1 MTGIGLE
8 YAAPRR
14 GPLRRSIAAAASTGS
29 GFAITAID
37 AAPVAEWAALAE
49 RAAVDNIFFAPE
61 FILPLA
67 RHLGGAISLATVRLG
82 GRLIAAAPIARARLG
97 RLAPAVRLFA
107 NDYAPLGAPLVDRD
121 YVVTA
126 AVGLIEG
133 ATAGG
138 RSLVVPD
145 MPLDGPLAEAFAKA
159 ARDARRPV
167 TVVGAHQRGAL
178 DQTGAGAV
186 APREGLSARRR
197 REYRRQMLRLA
208 DHGVVKFETAQSV
221 DAVTK
226 AFEAFLTLE
235 AAGWKGRRGSALLSD
250 NATAMF
256 ARAAVAALAAVGR
269 ARIDAIRLAGRP
281 VAMLVTLMA
290 GSTAYSWK
298 IAYDETFARFSPG
311 AQLMLEAGRA
321 LLADGPAT
329 RIDSCA
335 VADHPMVDH
344 VWKDRVAIGTMII
357 GPPGG
362 GIIHNAGVA
371 AAKAELSARGLVR
384 RLKQRL

>member
-14 GPLRRSIAAAASTGS
+14 GPLRRRIAAAANTGS
-29 GFAITAID
+29 GFAITPID
-37 AAPVAEWAALAE
+37 TAPVAEWATLAE

-61 FILPLA
+61 FVLPLA
-67 RHLGGAISLATVRLG
+67 RHLGGAISIATLRLG
-82 GRLIAAAPIARARLG
+82 GRLIAATPIARARLG

-121 YVVTA
+121 YVATA
-126 AVGLIEG
+126 AAGLIEG

-138 RSLVVPD
+138 RSLVMPD

-159 ARDARRPV
+159 ARDGRRPM
-167 TVVGAHQRGAL
+167 TVIGAHHRGAL
-178 DQTGAGAV
+178 DQTGAGALT
-186 APREGLSARRR
+186 PREALSARRR

-208 DHGVVKFETAQSV
+208 DHGVVKFETAEGLDDVRS
-221 DAVTK
+221 

-235 AAGWKGRRGSALLSD
+235 AAGWKGRRGSALFSHPP
-250 NATAMF
+250 TAAF
-256 ARAAVAALAAVGR
+256 ARDAIAALAAEDR
-269 ARIDAIRLAGRP
+269 ACIQAIHLAGRP

-321 LLADGPAT
+321 LLADEAVT

-344 VWKDRVAIGTMII
+344 VWKDRIAIGTMII
-357 GPPGG
+357 GPCDGG
-362 GIIHNAGVA
+362 MIHNAGVA
-371 AAKAELSARGLVR
+371 VAKAELSARGLAR